1 MGLELMRESG
11 KPMEFGIFDFY
22 KVFSRAFV
30 KGVMGQLGF
39 EWKPGD
45 VITTP
50 DGATFCPGDLKD
62 AQSFAFFSYIEIRYF
77 SSGA

>member
-1 MGLELMRESG
+1 
-11 KPMEFGIFDFY
+11 
-22 KVFSRAFV
+22 V